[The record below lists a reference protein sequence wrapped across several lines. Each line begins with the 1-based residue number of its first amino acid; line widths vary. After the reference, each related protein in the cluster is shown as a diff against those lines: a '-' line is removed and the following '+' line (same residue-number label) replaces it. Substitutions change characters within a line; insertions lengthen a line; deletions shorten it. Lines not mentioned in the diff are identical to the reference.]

1 MTATQSDAVV
11 VGAVR
16 TPIGVG
22 KPIKGDLSSVHPVDL
37 SAIAIAA
44 LVARTGVDPTLID
57 DVAWGCVTQSGEQSL
72 NVGRNAALAAGLPES
87 VPGMT
92 IDRQCGSS
100 QQAAQIAAAMVTAGH
115 CDVVVAGGVE
125 SMSRVP
131 MFSAMQNA
139 DAYGSVNDRY
149 NGTLVPQGISAE
161 MMADRWTLS
170 RSELDELASISH
182 ERADAAQRDG
192 LFDDEIVPVGG
203 VDRDQGIRP
212 GTTVDTL
219 ARLSTPFKPDGVVT
233 AGNASQISD
242 GAAALLITS
251 SETASNLGLTPMARM
266 HSFATVGVDPVL
278 MLNGPIEA
286 TAKVLER
293 AGLTLADIGAFEV
306 NEAFASVLGAWFAET
321 GADRS
326 LTNPLGGAIALG
338 HPMGASGARL
348 ATTLIHHMR
357 RHKIRY
363 GLQTMCEGGGMAN
376 ATIFELL

>member
-72 NVGRNAALAAGLPES
+72 NVGRNAALAAALPES

-149 NGTLVPQGISAE
+149 SGTLVPQGISAE
-161 MMADRWTLS
+161 MIADRWKLS

-219 ARLSTPFKPDGVVT
+219 ASLSTPFKPDGVVT

-251 SETASNLGLTPMARM
+251 SETASNLGLTPLARM